1 MAYDFGQPFRG
12 YQPAQGGFPYQQAQT
27 FIPQQQNAP
36 QAPQTAPQQGFRVQ
50 AVASKEEAMAVQTD
64 FWGPGIIMPC
74 LGRGVIYLKRFD
86 QNTGLS
92 DLLEFVYAPP
102 QPKPEQLA
110 GDFVPMSMFRELLEK
125 VERLE
130 KGVTVN
136 VPDGTHE

>member
-12 YQPAQGGFPYQQAQT
+12 YQPVQGGFPYQQAQS

-36 QAPQTAPQQGFRVQ
+36 VAPQAAPQPGFRIQ

-64 FWGPGIIMPC
+64 FFGPGVIMPC

-92 DLLEFVYAPP
+92 DFLEFVYAPP
-102 QPKPEQLA
+102 QPKQELS
-110 GDFVPMSMFRELLEK
+110 GEFVPMNMFQQLVAK
-125 VERLE
+125 VEQLE
-130 KGVTVN
+130 KGVTNHDPVQ
-136 VPDGTHE
+136 THE